1 VGYLVTDGYYYRS
14 KFWETL
20 RELNLD
26 FSGKLKVYAELRYFY
41 TGEQKKRGAPHKYD
55 GKLDIH
61 DLSRLNFVKEIKPG
75 VSLITLVV

>member
-41 TGEQKKRGAPHKYD
+41 TGEQKKRGAPHKYLGD
-55 GKLDIH
+55 
-61 DLSRLNFVKEIKPG
+61 SVEVKIKARRTPFKK
-75 VSLITLVV
+75 I